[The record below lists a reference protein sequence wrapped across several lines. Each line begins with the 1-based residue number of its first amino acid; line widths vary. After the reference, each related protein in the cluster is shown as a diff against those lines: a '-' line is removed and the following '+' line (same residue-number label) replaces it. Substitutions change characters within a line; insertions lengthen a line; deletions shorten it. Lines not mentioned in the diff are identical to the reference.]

1 MSLSSRPG
9 AAAPDRTPAIAPA
22 LSRADTVPTL
32 IYDALIAER
41 GDVPA
46 EARRTAE
53 QELHKAKRAV
63 HWNGPYET
71 SSETE

>member
-1 MSLSSRPG
+1 M
-9 AAAPDRTPAIAPA
+9 
-22 LSRADTVPTL
+22 PTL

-46 EARRTAE
+46 EVRRTAE

-71 SSETE
+71 SSEVE